1 MSGLSEE
8 WEDWEEYDLCEDD
21 WIDYPELCGVE
32 LELEPED
39 EPLEEELEEE
49 FEGEEEPD
57 V

>member
-1 MSGLSEE
+1 LSEE

-39 EPLEEELEEE
+39 EPPEEELEEELEEE
-49 FEGEEEPD
+49 EEPD